1 MTWPMYE
8 LAAKLNFVGK
18 RDEYKTIKVRERI
31 VLRHGSGEKVL
42 RDEVV
47 ERSCRIV
54 NGKAVLV

>member
-1 MTWPMYE
+1 MYE
-8 LAAKLNFVGK
+8 LTARLNFVGK
-18 RDEYKTIKVRERI
+18 RNEYKTIRVRERT

-42 RDEVV
+42 RDEIV

>member
-1 MTWPMYE
+1 MYE